1 MGPVFAHVFTGKVRT
16 LTGPA
21 TFDLHDVQQDALQ
34 QVLQGRTDPDAV
46 ALKGLQSDS
55 SHGFGKL
62 CKELGFGKG
71 PVPVLV
77 LVHEEVTLLW
87 GVVDLE
93 VS

>member
-1 MGPVFAHVFTGKVRT
+1 MFSQVKYEHV
-16 LTGPA
+16 TGPA
-21 TFDLHDVQQDALQ
+21 TFDLHDVEQDAPQ

-46 ALKGLQSDS
+46 ALKGLQSGS
-55 SHGFGKL
+55 LRGFGEL

-77 LVHEEVTLLW
+77 SVHEEVTLLW

-93 VS
+93 VMS